1 MSDVRPLNGR
11 PHPPQ
16 SPRPKPRP
24 TSRGFVFPRKELP
37 IENHHLTPILI
48 TGGATLTA
56 LLLLRQSCQ
65 KPASPPSP
73 ALSFNDENLTERF
86 ISAIPELTQEL
97 NLELA
102 TATFNETFTK
112 ESDLTTCWG
121 LIDLGT
127 STAQVQVP
135 VTYRYHLRLR
145 ERWQLELKQRR
156 LIVHAPVI
164 TPSLPPAIHT
174 DRLTTLAVRGWAR
187 GSTGSLLAE
196 LQQSLTPTLNQFAGD
211 ARHLELVR
219 PQCRASV
226 AEFVRLWLEREGQA
240 ACITQ
245 ITVRF
250 ADETPKQ
257 LTNKSQP

>member
-1 MSDVRPLNGR
+1 MPGLC
-11 PHPPQ
+11 
-16 SPRPKPRP
+16 
-24 TSRGFVFPRKELP
+24 FPRKEPL
-37 IENHHLTPILI
+37 IETNHLTPILI
-48 TGGATLTA
+48 TGGASLTA
-56 LLLLRQSCQ
+56 LLLLRTN
-65 KPASPPSP
+65 KPKTESSPVP
-73 ALSFNDENLTERF
+73 SFNDENLTERF

-112 ESDLTTCWG
+112 QSDLTTCWG

-127 STAQVQVP
+127 STVQVQVP
-135 VTYRYHLRLR
+135 VTYRYHLYLR
-145 ERWQLELKQRR
+145 ERWQLELKQRC
-156 LIVHAPVI
+156 LVVHAPVI
-164 TPSLPPAIHT
+164 TPSRPPAIHT
-174 DRLTTLAVRGWAR
+174 DRLTTMAVRGWAR
-187 GSTGSLLAE
+187 GSTGGLLAE

-240 ACITQ
+240 ASITQ

-250 ADETPKQ
+250 ADETQKQ
-257 LTNKSQP
+257 LKP

>member
-1 MSDVRPLNGR
+1 M
-11 PHPPQ
+11 
-16 SPRPKPRP
+16 
-24 TSRGFVFPRKELP
+24 
-37 IENHHLTPILI
+37 
-48 TGGATLTA
+48 TA
-56 LLLLRQSCQ
+56 LLLLSRPN
-65 KPASPPSP
+65 KPKTEASTIP
-73 ALSFNDENLTERF
+73 SFNDENLTERF

-112 ESDLTTCWG
+112 QSDRTTCWG

-127 STAQVQVP
+127 SIVQVQVP
-135 VTYRYHLRLR
+135 VTYRYHLHLR
-145 ERWQLELKQRR
+145 ERWQLELKQRC
-156 LIVHAPVI
+156 LVVHAPVI
-164 TPSLPPAIHT
+164 TPSRPPAIHT

-187 GSTGSLLAE
+187 GSTGGLLEE

-211 ARHLELVR
+211 VRHLELVR

-240 ACITQ
+240 ASITQ

-250 ADETPKQ
+250 ADENPKQ

>member
-1 MSDVRPLNGR
+1 MSGR
-11 PHPPQ
+11 Q
-16 SPRPKPRP
+16 AAASPTIIPDKSPG
-24 TSRGFVFPRKELP
+24 TGRGFCFPRKEPL

-56 LLLLRQSCQ
+56 LLLLRPN
-65 KPASPPSP
+65 KPKAESPVPS
-73 ALSFNDENLTERF
+73 FTDENLTERF

-112 ESDLTTCWG
+112 QSDLTTCWG

-127 STAQVQVP
+127 SIVQVQVP
-135 VTYRYHLRLR
+135 VTYRYHLCLR
-145 ERWQLELKQRR
+145 ERWQLELKQRG
-156 LIVHAPVI
+156 LVVHAPVI
-164 TPSLPPAIHT
+164 TPSRPPAIHT

-187 GSTGSLLAE
+187 GSTGTLLAE

-211 ARHLELVR
+211 VRHLELVR

-226 AEFVRLWLEREGQA
+226 AEFVRLWLEREGRA
-240 ACITQ
+240 ASITQ

-257 LTNKSQP
+257 LKP

>member
-1 MSDVRPLNGR
+1 MSEIRPSNGR
-11 PHPPQ
+11 HHPPHPRQ
-16 SPRPKPRP
+16 KPWHR
-24 TSRGFVFPRKELP
+24 RGFCFPRKEPL
-37 IENHHLTPILI
+37 IENPHLTPILI

-56 LLLLRQSCQ
+56 LLLTSRQN
-65 KPASPPSP
+65 KPKSPSP
-73 ALSFNDENLTERF
+73 IPSFNDENLTERF

-112 ESDLTTCWG
+112 QSGLTTCWG
-121 LIDLGT
+121 LVDLGT
-127 STAQVQVP
+127 STVQVQVP
-135 VTYRYHLRLR
+135 VTYRYHLCLR
-145 ERWQLELKQRR
+145 ERWQLELKQRC
-156 LIVHAPVI
+156 LVVHAPVI
-164 TPSLPPAIHT
+164 TPSLPAAIHT

-187 GSTGSLLAE
+187 GSTGTLLAE

-211 ARHLELVR
+211 VRHLELVR

-240 ACITQ
+240 ARITNIMVQ
-245 ITVRF
+245 F